1 MIQQGTI
8 ASKYTQ
14 LERSRQDILD
24 RAERAAKVTIPH
36 ICPPDWHTENS
47 SLPDPYQGLG
57 ARAVNTLSAK
67 IQLALFPP
75 NTAFFKVG
83 LDELTRASMDAG
95 NGEELAEAKSLLALY
110 ETIAVQKLE
119 QTKIRSVAAMCLKH
133 LIVTGNG
140 CIRVDKEGG
149 FKFYSLK
156 HYVVERDP
164 EGNVLFGIIKE
175 EVNPETL
182 DDSARE
188 AVLSEDQ
195 YNPRDRA
202 TMETVDLYTCMT
214 REGKKFKV
222 WQEIND
228 KVIPGSE
235 GSYDLDAPLFLF
247 LRWTAVTNEHYGRG
261 MVDEYYGDFKA
272 LDDLSRDLLDASAA
286 ASKVIFL
293 LDPNSFINDRKLAEA
308 KSGDILKGRRDDVAT
323 VGLDKLQDFQ
333 VTLERMRDIRQEL
346 VDAFLMHSSVQRNAE
361 RVTAEEIRF
370 MAQEL
375 EDALGGVYSILAQE
389 LQMPLA
395 NRWLKILTDQNL
407 LPKLPKDGVNLTIT
421 TGLDALGRGHEISR
435 IDGMLR
441 QAGQLLGPE
450 AIQQYVNPKA
460 LLDRLAA
467 GWGVPQ
473 ADFINDEQTV
483 QQIQQQRAM
492 QQMAQQAVPGMAQEA
507 MKQQGDNDG

>member
-1 MIQQGTI
+1 MLQIGHI
-8 ASKYTQ
+8 ASKYHK
-14 LERSRQDILD
+14 LERGRKEVLD

-36 ICPPDWHTENS
+36 ICPPDGHTENS

-75 NTAFFKVG
+75 NTAFFKVS
-83 LDELTRASMDAG
+83 LDELTQAAMQSADG
-95 NGEELAEAKSLLALY
+95 SELAEANALLALY
-110 ETIAVQKLE
+110 ETIAIQKLE
-119 QTKIRSVAAMCLKH
+119 QTKIRAVAAMCLKH

-156 HYVVERDP
+156 HFVVERDP
-164 EGNVLFGIIKE
+164 EGDVMFGIIKE
-175 EVNPETL
+175 EVSPETL
-182 DDSARE
+182 SEEVRE
-188 AVLSEDQ
+188 AVLSPAQKQQ
-195 YNPRDRA
+195 YQHSAWEPVELFTA
-202 TMETVDLYTCMT
+202 MT
-214 REGKKFKV
+214 RVGNKYKV

-228 KVIPGSE
+228 TVLPGSE
-235 GSYDLDAPLFLF
+235 GTYDVTAPLFLF
-247 LRWTAVTNEHYGRG
+247 LRWTAVTGEHYGRG

-286 ASKVIFL
+286 AAKVIFL

-308 KSGDILKGRRDDVAT
+308 KSGDILKGRREDVST

-333 VTLERMRDIRQEL
+333 VTLERMRDIRREIT
-346 VDAFLMHSSVQRNAE
+346 DAFLMHSSVQRNAE

-389 LQMPLA
+389 LQLPLA

-421 TGLDALGRGHEISR
+421 TGLDALGRGHEIAR

-441 QAGQLLGPE
+441 QAGELLGPE
-450 AIQQYVNPKA
+450 ALQQWINPKA

-473 ADFINDEQTV
+473 ADFINDPESVAQA
-483 QQIQQQRAM
+483 QQQQAM

-507 MKQQGDNDG
+507 MKQQGVE